1 MKNELHQ
8 SGSLYLRQHANNPV
22 HWQLWSADVLA
33 QAVKDERLLLLSIGY
48 SSCHWCHVMEEE
60 SFEDEEVAALMNA
73 HFTSIKIDREERPDL
88 DARYMSAVQLMTG
101 QGGWP
106 LNCIA
111 LPDGTPVWGGT
122 YFSKADWMAALSQI
136 SQMWKETPQT
146 IQDYAQQMREGL
158 SDMVLVSTSG
168 TPGSF
173 VASDLEDVLIPWM
186 RGWDEVNGGLTH
198 APKFPMPSNYS
209 YLLQHGILSQNDRTL
224 SFVHNTLNK
233 MALGGI
239 YDFVHGGFTRYAT
252 DRFWKV
258 PHFEKMLYDNAQL
271 IGLYAKAYRNDHQD
285 LYAQTISQT
294 VSWLQRE
301 MKLDSGLYAAALDAD
316 SATSENPR
324 EEGGYYTWRIDE
336 LEDLALPHFEA
347 FKWYFDISEHSA
359 WEGKYILHRTQPI
372 KALAERL
379 DIDEAAANEILLHW
393 QQVLAGASADRIESC
408 PKPLRDPKALT
419 CWNALLVVGLAEAH
433 RALPKN
439 GYDKMATALL
449 DTLLHTVC
457 ANGKIAHQYLHGA
470 AEGDGFLD
478 DYSSMGK
485 ALVEVFLLTGN
496 EVYLEHAKQTAT
508 SIEKLFPLEGAFRL
522 YTNAFDS
529 NWQKQLEIE
538 DNVIPSANSMWADFF
553 HSVGL
558 LADHTDWKT
567 QAQRALSAIHTKVFR
582 YGPNFSNWLEQGLTQ
597 AFDSKELVIT
607 GPGAKAAAEDLQR
620 TYLQPGTLIL
630 WSEEPSDLAHFKGRI
645 STTLTYYLCSNNAC
659 QLPTTELNQLLNL
672 WQPS

>member
-146 IQDYAQQMREGL
+146 VQDYAQQMREGL

-347 FKWYFDISEHSA
+347 FKWYFDISDHSA

-379 DIDEAAANEILLHW
+379 DIDEAAANESLLHW
-393 QQVLAGASADRIESC
+393 QQVLASASADRIESC
-408 PKPLRDPKALT
+408 PKPLQDPKALT

-496 EVYLEHAKQTAT
+496 EIYLEHAKQTAT

-538 DNVIPSANSMWADFF
+538 DNVIPSANSMWANFF

-567 QAQRALSAIHTKVFR
+567 QAQRALSAIHIKVFR
-582 YGPNFSNWLEQGLTQ
+582 YGPYFSNWLEQGLIQ
-597 AFDSKELVIT
+597 AFGSKELVIT

-645 STTLTYYLCSNNAC
+645 STTLTYYLCSNNVC
-659 QLPTTELNQLLNL
+659 QLPTTELNQLLKL

>member
-146 IQDYAQQMREGL
+146 VQDYAQQMREGL

-379 DIDEAAANEILLHW
+379 DIDEAAANESLLHW

-496 EVYLEHAKQTAT
+496 EVYLEYAKQTAT

-582 YGPNFSNWLEQGLTQ
+582 YGPNFSNWLEQGLIQ

>member
-1 MKNELHQ
+1 
-8 SGSLYLRQHANNPV
+8 
-22 HWQLWSADVLA
+22 
-33 QAVKDERLLLLSIGY
+33 
-48 SSCHWCHVMEEE
+48 
-60 SFEDEEVAALMNA
+60 
-73 HFTSIKIDREERPDL
+73 
-88 DARYMSAVQLMTG
+88 
-101 QGGWP
+101 
-106 LNCIA
+106 
-111 LPDGTPVWGGT
+111 
-122 YFSKADWMAALSQI
+122 
-136 SQMWKETPQT
+136 
-146 IQDYAQQMREGL
+146 
-158 SDMVLVSTSG
+158 
-168 TPGSF
+168 
-173 VASDLEDVLIPWM
+173 
-186 RGWDEVNGGLTH
+186 
-198 APKFPMPSNYS
+198 
-209 YLLQHGILSQNDRTL
+209 
-224 SFVHNTLNK
+224 
-233 MALGGI
+233 
-239 YDFVHGGFTRYAT
+239 
-252 DRFWKV
+252 
-258 PHFEKMLYDNAQL
+258 
-271 IGLYAKAYRNDHQD
+271 
-285 LYAQTISQT
+285 
-294 VSWLQRE
+294 

-379 DIDEAAANEILLHW
+379 DIDEAAANESLLHW
-393 QQVLAGASADRIESC
+393 QQVLASASADRIESC
-408 PKPLRDPKALT
+408 PKPLQDPKALT

-582 YGPNFSNWLEQGLTQ
+582 YGPNFSNWLEQGLIQ
-597 AFDSKELVIT
+597 AFGSKELVIT

>member
-146 IQDYAQQMREGL
+146 VQDYAQQMREGL

-379 DIDEAAANEILLHW
+379 NIDEAAANESLLRW
-393 QQVLAGASADRIESC
+393 QQVLASAAADRIESC

-419 CWNALLVVGLAEAH
+419 CWNALLESGSQKHIGLC
-433 RALPKN
+433 PKTGTIKWLRPYSIHCFILFVRTEKSRTN
-439 GYDKMATALL
+439 IFTVQRKAMA
-449 DTLLHTVC
+449 
-457 ANGKIAHQYLHGA
+457 
-470 AEGDGFLD
+470 
-478 DYSSMGK
+478 S
-485 ALVEVFLLTGN
+485 
-496 EVYLEHAKQTAT
+496 
-508 SIEKLFPLEGAFRL
+508 
-522 YTNAFDS
+522 
-529 NWQKQLEIE
+529 
-538 DNVIPSANSMWADFF
+538 
-553 HSVGL
+553 
-558 LADHTDWKT
+558 
-567 QAQRALSAIHTKVFR
+567 
-582 YGPNFSNWLEQGLTQ
+582 
-597 AFDSKELVIT
+597 
-607 GPGAKAAAEDLQR
+607 
-620 TYLQPGTLIL
+620 
-630 WSEEPSDLAHFKGRI
+630 
-645 STTLTYYLCSNNAC
+645 
-659 QLPTTELNQLLNL
+659 
-672 WQPS
+672 

>member
-146 IQDYAQQMREGL
+146 VQDYAQQMREGL

-173 VASDLEDVLIPWM
+173 VASDLEDVLISWM

-379 DIDEAAANEILLHW
+379 DIGEAAAVESLLHW
-393 QQVLAGASADRIESC
+393 QRVLASAAADRIESC

-582 YGPNFSNWLEQGLTQ
+582 YGPNFSNWLEQGLIQ
-597 AFDSKELVIT
+597 AFGSKELVIT

-659 QLPTTELNQLLNL
+659 QLPTTELNQLLKL

>member
-146 IQDYAQQMREGL
+146 VQDYAQQMREGL

-316 SATSENPR
+316 STTSENPR

-372 KALAERL
+372 EALAERL
-379 DIDEAAANEILLHW
+379 DIDEAAANESLLHW
-393 QQVLAGASADRIESC
+393 QQVLASASADRIESC

-496 EVYLEHAKQTAT
+496 EVYLEYAKQTAT

-582 YGPNFSNWLEQGLTQ
+582 YGPNFSNWLEQGLIQ
-597 AFDSKELVIT
+597 AYDSKELVIT

-659 QLPTTELNQLLNL
+659 QLPTTELNQLLKL

>member
-379 DIDEAAANEILLHW
+379 DIDEAAANESLLHW

-582 YGPNFSNWLEQGLTQ
+582 YGPNFSNWLEQGLIQ

-645 STTLTYYLCSNNAC
+645 STTLMYYLCSNNAC
-659 QLPTTELNQLLNL
+659 QLPTTELNQLLKL

>member
-146 IQDYAQQMREGL
+146 VQDYAQQMREGL

-359 WEGKYILHRTQPI
+359 WEGKYILHITQPI

-379 DIDEAAANEILLHW
+379 DIDEAAADESLLHW

-449 DTLLHTVC
+449 DILLHTVC

-496 EVYLEHAKQTAT
+496 EVYLEHAKQTAA
-508 SIEKLFPLEGAFRL
+508 SIEELFPLEGAFRL

-582 YGPNFSNWLEQGLTQ
+582 YGPNFSNWLEQGLIQ

>member
-146 IQDYAQQMREGL
+146 VQDYAQQMREGL

-379 DIDEAAANEILLHW
+379 DIDEAAANESLLHW
-393 QQVLAGASADRIESC
+393 QQVLASASADRIESC

-419 CWNALLVVGLAEAH
+419 CWNALLVVALAEAH

-582 YGPNFSNWLEQGLTQ
+582 YGPNFSNWLEQGLIQ

>member
-146 IQDYAQQMREGL
+146 VQDYAQQMREGL

-173 VASDLEDVLIPWM
+173 VASDLEDVLISWM

-379 DIDEAAANEILLHW
+379 DIDEAAANESLLHW
-393 QQVLAGASADRIESC
+393 QQVLASASVNRIESC
-408 PKPLRDPKALT
+408 PKPLQDPKALT

-582 YGPNFSNWLEQGLTQ
+582 YGPNFSNWLEQGLIQ

>member
-379 DIDEAAANEILLHW
+379 DIDEAAANESLLHW
-393 QQVLAGASADRIESC
+393 QQVLASASADRIESC

-449 DTLLHTVC
+449 DILLHTVC

-496 EVYLEHAKQTAT
+496 EVYLEYAKQTAT

-582 YGPNFSNWLEQGLTQ
+582 YGPNFSNWLEQGLIQ

>member
-158 SDMVLVSTSG
+158 SDMVMVSTSG

-496 EVYLEHAKQTAT
+496 EVYLEYAKQTAT

-645 STTLTYYLCSNNAC
+645 STTLMYYLCSNNAC
-659 QLPTTELNQLLNL
+659 QLPTTELNQLLKL

>member
-379 DIDEAAANEILLHW
+379 DIDEAAANESLLHW

-439 GYDKMATALL
+439 GYDKMAKALL
-449 DTLLHTVC
+449 DILLHTVC

-496 EVYLEHAKQTAT
+496 EVYLEYAKQTAT

-582 YGPNFSNWLEQGLTQ
+582 YGPNFSNWLEQGLIQ

-645 STTLTYYLCSNNAC
+645 SITLTYYLCSNNAC
-659 QLPTTELNQLLNL
+659 QLPTTELNQLLKL

>member
-22 HWQLWSADVLA
+22 YWQLWSADVLA

-372 KALAERL
+372 EALAERL
-379 DIDEAAANEILLHW
+379 DIDEAAADESLLHW
-393 QQVLAGASADRIESC
+393 QRVLASASADRIESC

-449 DTLLHTVC
+449 DILLHTVC

-496 EVYLEHAKQTAT
+496 EVYLEHAKQTAA
-508 SIEKLFPLEGAFRL
+508 SIEELFPLEGAFRL

-582 YGPNFSNWLEQGLTQ
+582 YGPNFSNWLEQGLIQ

>member
-146 IQDYAQQMREGL
+146 LQDYAQQMREGL

-379 DIDEAAANEILLHW
+379 DIDEAAANESLLHW

-496 EVYLEHAKQTAT
+496 EVYLEYAKQTAT

-582 YGPNFSNWLEQGLTQ
+582 YGPNFSNWLEQGLIQ

>member
-158 SDMVLVSTSG
+158 CDMVLVSTSG

-379 DIDEAAANEILLHW
+379 DIDEAAANESLLHW

-496 EVYLEHAKQTAT
+496 EVYLEYAKQTAT

-645 STTLTYYLCSNNAC
+645 STTLMYYLCSNNAC
-659 QLPTTELNQLLNL
+659 QLPTTELNQLLKL

>member
-379 DIDEAAANEILLHW
+379 DIDEAAANESLLHW
-393 QQVLAGASADRIESC
+393 QQVLASASADRIESC

-496 EVYLEHAKQTAT
+496 EVYLEYAKQTAT

-582 YGPNFSNWLEQGLTQ
+582 YGPNFSNWLEQGLIQ

>member
-22 HWQLWSADVLA
+22 YWQLWSADVLA

-146 IQDYAQQMREGL
+146 IQDYALQMREGL

-359 WEGKYILHRTQPI
+359 WEGKYILHRTQPL

-379 DIDEAAANEILLHW
+379 DIDEAAANESLLHW
-393 QQVLAGASADRIESC
+393 QKVLAGASADRIESC

>member
-146 IQDYAQQMREGL
+146 VQDYAQQMREGL

-271 IGLYAKAYRNDHQD
+271 IGLYAKAYRNDDQD

-336 LEDLALPHFEA
+336 LEDLSLPHFEA

-379 DIDEAAANEILLHW
+379 NIDEAAANESLLRW
-393 QQVLAGASADRIESC
+393 QQVLASAAADRIESC

-449 DTLLHTVC
+449 DILLHTVC

-508 SIEKLFPLEGAFRL
+508 NIEKLFPLEGAFRL

-582 YGPNFSNWLEQGLTQ
+582 YGPNFSNWLEQGLIQ
-597 AFDSKELVIT
+597 AYGSKELVIT

-620 TYLQPGTLIL
+620 AYLQPGTLIL
-630 WSEEPSDLAHFKGRI
+630 WCEEPSDLAHFKGRI

-659 QLPTTELNQLLNL
+659 QLPTTELNQLLKL

>member
-146 IQDYAQQMREGL
+146 VQDYAQQMREGL

-173 VASDLEDVLIPWM
+173 VASDLEDVLISWM

-379 DIDEAAANEILLHW
+379 DIDEAAANESLLHW
-393 QQVLAGASADRIESC
+393 QQVLASASVNRIESC

-582 YGPNFSNWLEQGLTQ
+582 YGPNFSNWLEQGLIQ
-597 AFDSKELVIT
+597 AFGSKELVIT

-630 WSEEPSDLAHFKGRI
+630 WSEEPSDLAHFKDRI

>member
-73 HFTSIKIDREERPDL
+73 HFASIKIDREERPDL

-316 SATSENPR
+316 SATSENLR

-359 WEGKYILHRTQPI
+359 WEGKYILHITQPI

-379 DIDEAAANEILLHW
+379 DIDEAAANESLLHW
-393 QQVLAGASADRIESC
+393 QQVLASASADRIESC

-457 ANGKIAHQYLHGA
+457 ANGKIAHQYLHVA

-582 YGPNFSNWLEQGLTQ
+582 YGPNFSNWLEQGLIQ

>member
-146 IQDYAQQMREGL
+146 VQDYAQQMREGL

-379 DIDEAAANEILLHW
+379 DIDEAAANESLLHW
-393 QQVLAGASADRIESC
+393 QQVLASASVNRIESC

-419 CWNALLVVGLAEAH
+419 SWNALLVVGLAEAH

-582 YGPNFSNWLEQGLTQ
+582 YGPNFSNWLEQGLIQ
-597 AFDSKELVIT
+597 AFGSKELVIT

>member
-146 IQDYAQQMREGL
+146 IQDYALQMREGL

-379 DIDEAAANEILLHW
+379 DIDEAAANESLLHW
-393 QQVLAGASADRIESC
+393 QQVLASASADRIESC

-582 YGPNFSNWLEQGLTQ
+582 YGPNFSNWLEQGLIQ

-645 STTLTYYLCSNNAC
+645 STTLTYYLCRNNAC
-659 QLPTTELNQLLNL
+659 QLPTTELNQLLKL

>member
-645 STTLTYYLCSNNAC
+645 STTLMYYLCSNNAC
-659 QLPTTELNQLLNL
+659 QLPTTELNQLLKL

>member
-146 IQDYAQQMREGL
+146 IQDYALQMREGL

-372 KALAERL
+372 EALAERL
-379 DIDEAAANEILLHW
+379 DIDEAAANESLLHW
-393 QQVLAGASADRIESC
+393 QQVLASASADRIESC

-449 DTLLHTVC
+449 DILLHTVC

-496 EVYLEHAKQTAT
+496 EVYLEHAKQTAA
-508 SIEKLFPLEGAFRL
+508 SIEELFPLEGAFRL

-582 YGPNFSNWLEQGLTQ
+582 YGPNFSNWLEQGLIQ

-659 QLPTTELNQLLNL
+659 QLPTTELNQLLKL

>member
-146 IQDYAQQMREGL
+146 VQDYAQQMREGL

-316 SATSENPR
+316 STTSENPR

-379 DIDEAAANEILLHW
+379 DIDEAAANESLLHW
-393 QQVLAGASADRIESC
+393 QQVLASASADRIESC

-496 EVYLEHAKQTAT
+496 EVYLEYAKQTAT

-582 YGPNFSNWLEQGLTQ
+582 YGPNFSNWLEQGLIQ
-597 AFDSKELVIT
+597 AYDSKELVIT

-659 QLPTTELNQLLNL
+659 QLPTTELNQLLKL

>member
-379 DIDEAAANEILLHW
+379 DIDEAAANESLLHW

-582 YGPNFSNWLEQGLTQ
+582 YGPNFSNWLEQGLIQ

-659 QLPTTELNQLLNL
+659 QLPTTELNQLLKL

>member
-630 WSEEPSDLAHFKGRI
+630 WSEEP
-645 STTLTYYLCSNNAC
+645 
-659 QLPTTELNQLLNL
+659 
-672 WQPS
+672 

>member
-1 MKNELHQ
+1 L
-8 SGSLYLRQHANNPV
+8 
-22 HWQLWSADVLA
+22 
-33 QAVKDERLLLLSIGY
+33 
-48 SSCHWCHVMEEE
+48 
-60 SFEDEEVAALMNA
+60 
-73 HFTSIKIDREERPDL
+73 
-88 DARYMSAVQLMTG
+88 
-101 QGGWP
+101 
-106 LNCIA
+106 
-111 LPDGTPVWGGT
+111 
-122 YFSKADWMAALSQI
+122 
-136 SQMWKETPQT
+136 
-146 IQDYAQQMREGL
+146 
-158 SDMVLVSTSG
+158 
-168 TPGSF
+168 
-173 VASDLEDVLIPWM
+173 
-186 RGWDEVNGGLTH
+186 
-198 APKFPMPSNYS
+198 
-209 YLLQHGILSQNDRTL
+209 
-224 SFVHNTLNK
+224 
-233 MALGGI
+233 
-239 YDFVHGGFTRYAT
+239 YAT
-252 DRFWKV
+252 
-258 PHFEKMLYDNAQL
+258 
-271 IGLYAKAYRNDHQD
+271 
-285 LYAQTISQT
+285 
-294 VSWLQRE
+294 
-301 MKLDSGLYAAALDAD
+301 ALDAD

-379 DIDEAAANEILLHW
+379 DIDEAAANESLLHW
-393 QQVLAGASADRIESC
+393 QRVLASASVNRIESC
-408 PKPLRDPKALT
+408 PKPLQDPKALT

-485 ALVEVFLLTGN
+485 ALIEVFLLTGN

-582 YGPNFSNWLEQGLTQ
+582 YGPNFSNWLEQGLIQ
-597 AFDSKELVIT
+597 AFGSKELVIT

>member
-379 DIDEAAANEILLHW
+379 DIDEAAANESLLHW

-582 YGPNFSNWLEQGLTQ
+582 YGPNFSNWLEQGLIQ

>member
-146 IQDYAQQMREGL
+146 VQDYAQQMREGL

-379 DIDEAAANEILLHW
+379 DIDEAAANESLLHW
-393 QQVLAGASADRIESC
+393 QQVLASASADRIESC

-449 DTLLHTVC
+449 DILLHTVC

-496 EVYLEHAKQTAT
+496 EVYLEYAKQTAT

-553 HSVGL
+553 HSVGF

-582 YGPNFSNWLEQGLTQ
+582 YGPNFSNWLEQGLIQ

-645 STTLTYYLCSNNAC
+645 STTLTYYLCSNNSC